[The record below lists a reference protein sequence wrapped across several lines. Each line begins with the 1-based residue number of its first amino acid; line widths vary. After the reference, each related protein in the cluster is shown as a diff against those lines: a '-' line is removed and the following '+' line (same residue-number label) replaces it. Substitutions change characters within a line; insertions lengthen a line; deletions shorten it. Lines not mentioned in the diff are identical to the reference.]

1 MDDNR
6 WKKIANVF
14 LVLLVISLIAN
25 IHLIYRALDYR
36 RGANEWLGKYR
47 KVVEEFGHRQDF
59 ADANKPF
66 LSDTLVANRI
76 VMFGTQV
83 TERWQPD
90 SNFAGYQVIN
100 RGIPGQWISGMLL
113 RYRRDVIELMP
124 QYVIIEVSSYN
135 FRPRFSAEEI
145 HEHVMTMADLARYHG
160 ITPILATMVPLRKG
174 ADHLEDYSDYSIT
187 DHVKAYN
194 AWVKDYCRAQDIACA
209 DFDSLLANDKGYL
222 KPELSMD
229 SIDPNE
235 AGYALM
241 SRAIGE
247 ILRMAK

>member
-36 RGANEWLGKYR
+36 RGANEWLGKYH
-47 KVVEEFGHRQDF
+47 KVIEEVGHRQDF
-59 ADANKPF
+59 AEANKPY
-66 LSDTLVANRI
+66 LSDTLVTDRI
-76 VMFGTQV
+76 VIFGTQV
-83 TERWQPD
+83 AERWWPD

-100 RGIPGQWISGMLL
+100 RGVPGQWISGMLL

-124 QYVIIEVSSYN
+124 QYVIIEISSYN
-135 FRPRFSAEEI
+135 FRPQFSTEEI
-145 HEHVMTMADLARYHG
+145 REHVMSMADLARYHG
-160 ITPILATMVPLRKG
+160 ITPVLATMVPLRKG
-174 ADHLEDYSDYSIT
+174 ADHVEDYPDYSIT

-194 AWVKDYCRAQDIACA
+194 AWIKEYCQKQQIACV
-209 DFDSLLANDKGYL
+209 DFDSLLADNEGYL

-241 SRAIGE
+241 SRAILK
-247 ILRMAK
+247 ILKRDK